1 MDALA
6 SLRERVYRANLRLQE
21 LGLVTATFGNAS
33 GIDRDS
39 GTVFIKPSGV
49 GYESLSPQN
58 MVPVSL
64 EGRVL
69 ESGLNPSSDTKTHL
83 RLYRAF
89 PEIGGVVHT
98 HSRFATA
105 WAQARRPLPCFGTT
119 HADVFYGEVPCTAVM
134 RDEQIRR
141 DYEEET
147 AVQILETFARLDYR
161 SLPGVLVAC
170 HGPFTWG
177 SDPGAGRVPQP
188 DAGGGGPHRPVL
200 PGADSPPA
208 GHQARA
214 SWTST
219 TCGST
224 ARTPTTGRRTAGIDP
239 ARVRQDRQAVLHP
252 GLRRH
257 ALRRIP
263 TTLSC
268 ARG

>member
-1 MDALA
+1 MDALEA
-6 SLRERVYRANLRLQE
+6 LREGVYRANLRLQE

-33 GIDRDS
+33 GIDRAS

-134 RDEQIRR
+134 RDEQIQR

-177 SDPGAGRVPQP
+177 KTPELAVYHSQMLEEV
-188 DAGGGGPHRPVL
+188 
-200 PGADSPPA
+200 
-208 GHQARA
+208 
-214 SWTST
+214 
-219 TCGST
+219 
-224 ARTPTTGRRTAGIDP
+224 ARTGLYSLALAPRLRGIKRSLLDK
-239 ARVRQDRQAVLHP
+239 HF
-252 GLRRH
+252 LRKHGKDAYYGQKESRE
-257 ALRRIP
+257 
-263 TTLSC
+263 
-268 ARG
+268 

>member
-1 MDALA
+1 MDALEA
-6 SLRERVYRANLRLQE
+6 LREGVYRANLRLQE

-33 GIDRDS
+33 GIDRAS

-105 WAQARRPLPCFGTT
+105 WAQAQRPLPCFGTT

-134 RDEQIRR
+134 RDEQIQR

-177 SDPGAGRVPQP
+177 KTPELAVYHSQMLEEV
-188 DAGGGGPHRPVL
+188 
-200 PGADSPPA
+200 
-208 GHQARA
+208 
-214 SWTST
+214 
-219 TCGST
+219 
-224 ARTPTTGRRTAGIDP
+224 ARTGLYSLALAPRLRGIKRSLLDK
-239 ARVRQDRQAVLHP
+239 HF
-252 GLRRH
+252 LRKHGKDAYYGQKESRE
-257 ALRRIP
+257 
-263 TTLSC
+263 
-268 ARG
+268 

>member
-1 MDALA
+1 MDRSAA
-6 SLRERVYRANLRLQE
+6 RRLQE
-21 LGLVTATFGNAS
+21 LVCRANLELRELGLVVATFGNAS
-33 GIDRDS
+33 GIDRES

-58 MVPVSL
+58 MVAVSL

-69 ESGLNPSSDTKTHL
+69 ETGLNPSSDTKTHL

-177 SDPGAGRVPQP
+177 KTPELAVYHSQMLEEV
-188 DAGGGGPHRPVL
+188 
-200 PGADSPPA
+200 
-208 GHQARA
+208 
-214 SWTST
+214 
-219 TCGST
+219 
-224 ARTPTTGRRTAGIDP
+224 ARTGLYSLALAPRLRGVKRTLLDKHFLRKHGKDAYHGQKD
-239 ARVRQDRQAVLHP
+239 DRH
-252 GLRRH
+252 
-257 ALRRIP
+257 
-263 TTLSC
+263 
-268 ARG
+268 